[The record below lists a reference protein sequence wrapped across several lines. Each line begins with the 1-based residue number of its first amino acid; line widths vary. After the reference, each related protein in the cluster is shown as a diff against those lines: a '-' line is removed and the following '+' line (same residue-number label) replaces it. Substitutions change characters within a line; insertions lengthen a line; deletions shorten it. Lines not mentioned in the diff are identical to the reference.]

1 MKRAVVCLAAL
12 LLLLSACGSPEAT
25 PSGSP
30 SSENSA
36 WSEKSP
42 ASEPPESSSPP
53 GALSESGESV
63 SSGAGAQDDT
73 PEAYRGRVLLALY
86 QPGEPYT
93 LPYDPE
99 LYENYPNESREGFV
113 PENTTDF
120 SAWTPD
126 WDGPEEE
133 IEAAL
138 SHVLASVGPAAD
150 LATERLVAATRLA
163 PVSQKPP
170 SQYKDS
176 TTWRFFQYI
185 EAPYVWCE
193 EDVRSVYARL
203 FGEDAAFDPAVL
215 NEINVGYGYSAE
227 PRPGF
232 IYRNGEYSPGGVAS
246 ELTGWSREDD
256 AVCLKGEF
264 WYTDG
269 MGEAA
274 GERVSVEYRFQI
286 AEDGHLVLTGRDN
299 R

>member
-1 MKRAVVCLAAL
+1 MKRLLICLFVVLF
-12 LLLLSACGSPEAT
+12 LLSACGSPEAT
-25 PSGSP
+25 PSGGSS

-36 WSEKSP
+36 RSAESP
-42 ASEPPESSSPP
+42 ASEPPESGSPS

-63 SSGAGAQDDT
+63 SSESNAQDNT

-86 QPGEPYT
+86 QSGEPYT

-203 FGEDAAFDPAVL
+203 FGEDDAFDPAVL

-232 IYRNGEYSPGGVAS
+232 IYRNGEYTPGGVAS

-264 WYTDG
+264 WYTDS

-299 R
+299 